1 MSETCQV
8 RGAVEADA
16 LAISRVIVEAL
27 RTSNSQDYSP
37 AVIERVER
45 SFSPDAVLGLMARR
59 QVVVAQVAGQVVGT
73 ASLDGDVVRT
83 VFVAPGQQGLGIGR
97 ALMQRVEAL
106 AGAAGVHTLRVPSSL
121 TAQAF
126 YARLGYAVVREVVEG
141 EERTIVMAREV
152 GG

>member
-8 RGAVEADA
+8 RKAQEVDA
-16 LAISRVIVEAL
+16 PAISRVIVEAL

-37 AVIERVER
+37 AVIACVER
-45 SFSPDAVLGLMARR
+45 SFSPGAVLELMARR
-59 QVVVAQVAGQVVGT
+59 QVVVAQLGEQVVGT
-73 ASLDGDVVRT
+73 ASLDGEVVRT
-83 VFVAPGQQGLGIGR
+83 VFVAPGQQGVGIGR

-141 EERTIVMAREV
+141 EERTIVMARAL